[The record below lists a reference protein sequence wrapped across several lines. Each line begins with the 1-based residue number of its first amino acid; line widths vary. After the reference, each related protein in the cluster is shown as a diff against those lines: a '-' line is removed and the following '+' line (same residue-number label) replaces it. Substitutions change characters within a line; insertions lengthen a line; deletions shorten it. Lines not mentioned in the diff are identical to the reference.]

1 MSALLGLLGAGLML
15 PGASIALP
23 RGVLAAYDFSRSNYA
38 NWSEDLTQ
46 TSWGRA
52 NASVSTVQTA
62 LADGALGNVTKL
74 ADNTNNSQ
82 HLIYPAN
89 VPVADNAPESFVW
102 RVKAAEYRYVG
113 VQWANKAY
121 TGYPTI
127 IVDLQDGVVL
137 NAQGASAGTTLSLS
151 SAGTTTVVTI
161 TPVGNGWYDVA
172 VSVPSVGVGSNSPR
186 PALLLQTQATNSNNF
201 TFAGTGTSGVLI
213 HRMQWN
219 LTLNPL
225 PYERTTDGQTV
236 VDRSVRL
243 GAAPVR
249 TNHLTYS
256 DDLTQSVWSK
266 SRVTATATRVT
277 TDATANGFD
286 YVWQALGG
294 AVQGQAV
301 SAFVDLVQGNTTV
314 TDVRVLTN
322 NGSTAIRS
330 ARVRWSDRTLVPHPD
345 NATAGTVAIEERGGG
360 VLRVTITVTLP
371 ALVASTGLFVY
382 PSGWSNNNGAGQYVD
397 VLRSQW
403 GAPGAPYQRQ
413 THGLLIDDSLRGV
426 NMALTPDGFGS
437 GFTNPGLPTGWRY
450 ASDAPVSASVTAI
463 RPNTSIPGTYEVDI
477 TATNSDT
484 VTRAFRLYISPA
496 ASASDAVMVM
506 AGDVV
511 TLSAGLASNVTGN
524 VSLNVYNYNAGR
536 NFLANSSF
544 SVNLA
549 AGAPLARVGAARAL
563 TSDST
568 VVYALGVIEF
578 ALGAGASRSL
588 TVHAPSFARG
598 DIGLG
603 YLRPPTHA
611 TLGSN
616 AAAADSNDPTWG
628 PTGMQ
633 FLGDDYAN
641 VSLPNADQMSWYVVA
656 QQDVA
661 PSNSGGNQAAFI
673 SKDVGGA
680 ATNPTFAVQFG
691 SDLVPYNLACIVP
704 SNPPTGDG
712 NISSAGSGTF
722 KLTLGVP
729 AGIGG
734 TYDGATLKT
743 FVGGRLRGTAT
754 RTGVLAN
761 TAGPLRIGQQK
772 LGTNRYMTG
781 TVYLVLVWS
790 RALTD
795 REMGQVDRAVREYLG
810 RKGVQYDRI

>member
-1 MSALLGLLGAGLML
+1 MSALLGLLGASLML

-23 RGVLAAYDFSRSNYA
+23 PGLVAAYDLSRGNLL
-38 NWSEDLTQ
+38 NWSEGPLTNLTRGGTPTPTEAPGSDGYAAWFVFAQGAPSSGQYVYSSGINMRPNTTYTVSAVVRMDSGAAPVLGTSGDLNADMSMVLAGDAVFIG
-46 TSWGRA
+46 TSVEALGGGLFRVSARA
-52 NASVSTVQTA
+52 STNASIGVPNCGVVRYPGQSGRGFRVTA
-62 LADGALGNVTKL
+62 LALRL
-74 ADNTNNSQ
+74 A
-82 HLIYPAN
+82 
-89 VPVADNAPESFVW
+89 
-102 RVKAAEYRYVG
+102 AAG
-113 VQWANKAY
+113 Q
-121 TGYPTI
+121 
-127 IVDLQDGVVL
+127 
-137 NAQGASAGTTLSLS
+137 
-151 SAGTTTVVTI
+151 
-161 TPVGNGWYDVA
+161 
-172 VSVPSVGVGSNSPR
+172 
-186 PALLLQTQATNSNNF
+186 
-201 TFAGTGTSGVLI
+201 
-213 HRMQWN
+213 
-219 LTLNPL
+219 
-225 PYERTTDGQTV
+225 YERTTDGQTLL
-236 VDRSVRL
+236 DRSVRL
-243 GAAPVR
+243 GVVPVR

-256 DDLTQSVWSK
+256 EDLTQSVWTK
-266 SRVTATATRVT
+266 ARATATATRVT

-286 YVWQALGG
+286 YVWQALPS

-322 NGSTAIRS
+322 NGNTAIRS

-345 NATAGTVAIEERGGG
+345 NTTAGTVAIEERGGG
-360 VLRVTITVTLP
+360 VLRVTVTVTLP

-382 PSGWSNNNGAGQYVD
+382 PSGWNNNNGVGQYVD

-437 GFTNPGLPTGWRY
+437 GFTTPALPTGWRY
-450 ASDAPVSASVTAI
+450 ASDAPVSASVAAI
-463 RPNTSIPGTYEVDI
+463 RPNASIPGTYEVDI

-484 VTRAFRLYISPA
+484 VTRAFRLYVSPA
-496 ASASDAVMVM
+496 ASASDAVMVT

-568 VVYALGVIEF
+568 VVFALGVIEF

-588 TVHAPSFARG
+588 TVHAPCFARG

-611 TLGSN
+611 TLGSS

-656 QQDVA
+656 QQDVL

-673 SKDVGGA
+673 SKDVSGHI
-680 ATNPTFAVQFG
+680 TNPPFAVQFG
-691 SDLVPYNLACIVP
+691 PDLVPYNIACIVP

-712 NISSAGSGTF
+712 NISSAGPGTF

-734 TYDGATLKT
+734 TYDGAILKT

-754 RTGVLAN
+754 RAGALAN

-772 LGTNRYMTG
+772 LGSSRYMTG
-781 TVYLVLVWS
+781 TVYLVLVWA